1 MSATGYSDK
10 FSVLRVINNQE
21 EVARLSPSKCSL
33 LIVDDESGIRSQM
46 KWALQDLYT
55 VIQAADRPEALA
67 MVKEKIPPVV
77 CLDLGLPPDPGG
89 VEEGFL
95 ALDQIIEFEP
105 RTKVIVITGQE
116 ERKNALK
123 AIQKGAYDFFHKP
136 IETEVLKVV
145 LARAFNL
152 FDLEGENIRLRSDPA
167 RKDDLF
173 EGMMGNSSIM
183 QDAFSRIRKI
193 ATSDAPVLIT
203 GENGT
208 GKELVAKAIHNISRR
223 RKGEFVPINCGAIP
237 ENLLE
242 SELFG
247 HEKGSFTGAVDR
259 RIGLLEMASG
269 GTLLLDEI
277 GELSPTLQVKLLR
290 FLNDGK
296 LRRVGGSKEIDT
308 DTRVVA
314 ATNIDL
320 DESIKEG
327 RFREDLFYRLAVVTV
342 EVPPLRKRDDDV
354 VLLANSFLQGF
365 VEEGGKKI
373 SGFSQHAMHAI
384 REYGW
389 PGNIR
394 ELENRIRR
402 SVIMA
407 EGQQISPVDLGLDTG
422 KGRFSGMNLK
432 EAREALEKEMAEE
445 ALNTCTGNISS
456 AAHALGISRPTLY
469 EIIEKHGLRKM
480 EKFS

>member
-1 MSATGYSDK
+1 
-10 FSVLRVINNQE
+10 
-21 EVARLSPSKCSL
+21 
-33 LIVDDESGIRSQM
+33 M
-46 KWALQDLYT
+46 KWALQDLYE
-55 VIQAADRPEALA
+55 VILAGERQEALGIFQ
-67 MVKEKIPPVV
+67 EKKPPVV

-95 ALDQIIEFEP
+95 ALDQIIESEP

-123 AIQKGAYDFFHKP
+123 AIRKGAYDFFHKP
-136 IETEVLKVV
+136 IETDVLKVV
-145 LARAFNL
+145 LERAFNL
-152 FDLEGENIRLRSDPA
+152 YELEGEIIRLRRDTRP
-167 RKDDLF
+167 DDVF
-173 EGMMGNSSIM
+173 EGMMGSSSIM
-183 QDAFSRIRKI
+183 QGVFSRIRKI

-208 GKELVAKAIHNISRR
+208 GKELVAKAIHNIGRR

-259 RIGLLEMASG
+259 RTGLLEMASG

-277 GELSPTLQVKLLR
+277 GELSPALQVKLLR

-296 LRRVGGSKEIDT
+296 LRRVGGSKEIET

-320 DESIKEG
+320 DEAISEG

-342 EVPPLRKRDDDV
+342 DVPPLRKRGDDI
-354 VLLANSFLQGF
+354 VLFANSFLQGF
-365 VEEGGKKI
+365 VDEGSKKI
-373 SGFSQHAMHAI
+373 SGFSQAAMQAI

-402 SVIMA
+402 AVIMT
-407 EGQQISPVDLGLDTG
+407 EGQQISPADLGLDSG
-422 KGRFSGMNLK
+422 KGRYSGMNLK

-445 ALNTCTGNISS
+445 ALITCKGNISS

-469 EIIEKHGLRKM
+469 EIIEKYELRGKS
-480 EKFS
+480 EI

>member
-1 MSATGYSDK
+1 
-10 FSVLRVINNQE
+10 
-21 EVARLSPSKCSL
+21 
-33 LIVDDESGIRSQM
+33 M
-46 KWALQDLYT
+46 KWALQDLYE
-55 VIQAADRPEALA
+55 VIQAGDRQEALGIFN
-67 MVKEKIPPVV
+67 EKQPPVV

-95 ALDQIIEFEP
+95 ALDQIIESEP

-123 AIQKGAYDFFHKP
+123 AIRKGAYDFFHKP
-136 IETEVLKVV
+136 IETDVLKVV
-145 LARAFNL
+145 LERAFNL
-152 FDLEGENIRLRSDPA
+152 YELEGEIIRLRRDA
-167 RKDDLF
+167 RPVDVF
-173 EGMMGNSSIM
+173 EGMMGSSIIM
-183 QDAFSRIRKI
+183 QDVFSRIRKI

-208 GKELVAKAIHNISRR
+208 GKELVAKAIHNIGRR

-277 GELSPTLQVKLLR
+277 GELSPALQVKLLR

-296 LRRVGGSKEIDT
+296 LRRVGGSREIET

-314 ATNIDL
+314 ATNINL
-320 DESIKEG
+320 DESIREG

-342 EVPPLRKRDDDV
+342 EVPPLRKREEDV

-365 VEEGGKKI
+365 VEEGSKKI
-373 SGFSQHAMHAI
+373 SGFSQPAMQAV

-402 SVIMA
+402 AVIMA
-407 EGQQISPVDLGLDTG
+407 EAQQISPADLGLESG
-422 KGRFSGMNLK
+422 KVRYSGMNLK
-432 EAREALEKEMAEE
+432 EARESLEKEMAEE

-469 EIIEKHGLRKM
+469 EIIEKHGLRK
-480 EKFS
+480 FPA